1 MPACQ
6 RAAVWHR
13 GRVYTPREAIRQQD
27 HLLTHLAA
35 IISGRSETAGMTN
48 PLDDTHRKFPALKTK
63 QREIRDGFPGDL
75 GLRVHRALSWLQR
88 AEMAGDDH
96 DAAFIF
102 YWIAFNA
109 AYADELRN
117 PDLEGERSVFADY
130 FQRLTSLDR
139 EQRIYEAIWQRFSQ
153 EIRLLLR
160 NKFVFQPFWR
170 HQNGE
175 PGYDTWEES
184 FERSKRR
191 VAVAMNAS
199 DTRTILCTL
208 FDRLYV
214 LRNQL
219 VHGGATWNS
228 RVNRDQVR
236 DGAHILAVLVPVFID
251 LMMDNPQAT
260 WGAPYYPVVD

>member
-1 MPACQ
+1 M
-6 RAAVWHR
+6 
-13 GRVYTPREAIRQQD
+13 
-27 HLLTHLAA
+27 
-35 IISGRSETAGMTN
+35 N
-48 PLDDTHRKFPALKTK
+48 FPALKAK
-63 QREIRDGFPGDL
+63 QREIRDGFPNDL
-75 GLRVHRALSWLQR
+75 SLRVHRALSWLRR

-109 AYADELRN
+109 AYADELGDA
-117 PDLEGERSVFADY
+117 DLESERSVFADY
-130 FQRLTSLDR
+130 FHRLTSLDR
-139 EQRIYEAIWQRFSQ
+139 DQRIYEAIWQRFSQ

-160 NKFVFQPFWR
+160 NKYVFQPFWR

-175 PGYDTWEES
+175 RRCESWEVA

-191 VAVAMNAS
+191 VGRALQEC
-199 DTRTILCTL
+199 DTRTILSTL

-228 RVNRDQVR
+228 GVNRNQVR
-236 DGAHILAVLVPVFID
+236 DGARILAALVPVFID
-251 LMMDNPQAT
+251 LMMDNPNAP